1 MRNIRKDM
9 AKSALYDRV
18 PVDALL
24 TEHGEAVGAL
34 RGLIGDALPSAQVD
48 GVEFDDI
55 FLLRYILS
63 HKTAARAVTALRE
76 TLVWR
81 AKHADILA
89 AVNAEGKPAIPNYAT
104 FIKFQTVGD
113 VDATFGG
120 WPTFVVRTAHSD
132 LPSLMNALSVD
143 EVADCLT
150 FAKELQWRE
159 CDRLTRDTG
168 ILTKSI
174 SCIDMNAFSFF
185 GADRRFFQ
193 ALGASSKTSAIVYP
207 QLLGATAAVNI
218 PSFLHIIMGTFGR
231 LMPQSAIDKQ
241 RFCGA
246 RNTETEDPSKC
257 PFLRMFGGADGGA
270 LAEGAPLPRHP
281 GLPAFLGGAEECPA
295 YLQPVKERANRM
307 VKVTVGA
314 RSSKT
319 VDIPF
324 TAELMM
330 GVPFPATVK
339 YEILVAGFGVGVGA
353 TMNTATPGGEPCIAP
368 RKMKADEGLIEGTF
382 TVDRPGT
389 LRVEFD
395 NTYSFLR
402 SKTAQYH
409 FEIDTGDSVVA
420 GGGAAAAQAARAM
433 KVTSAAP

>member
-1 MRNIRKDM
+1 M
-9 AKSALYDRV
+9 ASKSGALYDRV
-18 PVDALL
+18 PVEGLL
-24 TEHGEAVGAL
+24 VEHGEAIGAL
-34 RGLIGDALPSAQVD
+34 RLLVGDALPSAPVD

-63 HKTAARAVTALRE
+63 YKTAPKAVEALRE

-81 AKHADILA
+81 AKHADTLA

-132 LPSLMNALSVD
+132 LPSLMNALSVN

-168 ILTKSI
+168 VLTKSI

-246 RNTETEDPSKC
+246 RNTESEDHSKC
-257 PFLRMFGGADGGA
+257 PFLRAFGGADGGP
-270 LAEGAPLPRHP
+270 LAEGAPLPKHP
-281 GLPAFLGGAEECPA
+281 GLPAFLGGAEECPT

-307 VKVTVGA
+307 KKETIGA
-314 RSSKT
+314 RRTKILE
-319 VDIPF
+319 IPF
-324 TAELMM
+324 TDLA
-330 GVPFPATVK
+330 FPATVRFNF
-339 YEILVAGFGVGVGA
+339 LVAGYGVGVGA
-353 TMNTATPGGEPCIAP
+353 TMSTATPGSEPCIAP

-382 TVDRPGT
+382 VVERPGT

-395 NTYSFLR
+395 NSYSVLR
-402 SKTAQYH
+402 SKTVQYT
-409 FEIDTGDSVVA
+409 FEIDVGDSVMA

-433 KVTSAAP
+433 KFTSAAP